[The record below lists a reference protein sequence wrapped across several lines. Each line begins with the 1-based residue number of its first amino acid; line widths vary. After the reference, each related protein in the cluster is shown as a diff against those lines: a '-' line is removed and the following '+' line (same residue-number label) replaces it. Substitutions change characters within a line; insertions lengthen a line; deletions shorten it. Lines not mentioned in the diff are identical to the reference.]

1 MKLKYLILSFF
12 ILSCGNKKEER
23 TKITIWHQMRVDERV
38 ILQSQI
44 EKFMLTHPKIKVEQV
59 YKETEEMRSG
69 FIIAA
74 VAGQGAEIVYGPND
88 NIGVFS
94 SVDIILPLDT
104 LFDKKFISQFN
115 PKALTYYKN
124 HLFQIA
130 DKLGNHLALVYNK
143 KLLKTPPKTTDELI
157 EIGKKL
163 TKDFNNDGK
172 IDQYALVWNYT
183 EPFFFIPFYTGFGGW
198 VMDDEFNP
206 TLNNYS
212 MVRALEFMRNLRDSA
227 KIIPRESDYQIADA
241 LFKDEKSAMIING
254 DWSWSSY
261 VKAGIDIGVAP
272 LPIVNETGLNCAPMI
287 SPKGYSVNKNIS
299 NEKLII
305 VKELLEFLLNEENQ
319 LEATKLV
326 STIPTQKSLYSNPY
340 FTNNEIMV
348 NSQKQI
354 DLGRSMPI
362 VPEMR
367 AIWDAM
373 RPHYQAVLNGAKSP
387 KQSAND
393 MQIDSKIK
401 IKEMLE

>member
-183 EPFFFIPFYTGFGGW
+183 EPFFFILFYTGFGGW

>member
-367 AIWDAM
+367 VIWDAM

>member
-104 LFDKKFISQFN
+104 LFDKKFISQIN

-143 KLLKTPPKTTDELI
+143 NYSKLRQKLLM
-157 EIGKKL
+157 
-163 TKDFNNDGK
+163 N
-172 IDQYALVWNYT
+172 
-183 EPFFFIPFYTGFGGW
+183 
-198 VMDDEFNP
+198 
-206 TLNNYS
+206 
-212 MVRALEFMRNLRDSA
+212 
-227 KIIPRESDYQIADA
+227 
-241 LFKDEKSAMIING
+241 
-254 DWSWSSY
+254 
-261 VKAGIDIGVAP
+261 
-272 LPIVNETGLNCAPMI
+272 
-287 SPKGYSVNKNIS
+287 
-299 NEKLII
+299 
-305 VKELLEFLLNEENQ
+305 
-319 LEATKLV
+319 
-326 STIPTQKSLYSNPY
+326 
-340 FTNNEIMV
+340 
-348 NSQKQI
+348 
-354 DLGRSMPI
+354 
-362 VPEMR
+362 
-367 AIWDAM
+367 
-373 RPHYQAVLNGAKSP
+373 
-387 KQSAND
+387 
-393 MQIDSKIK
+393 
-401 IKEMLE
+401 

>member
-1 MKLKYLILSFF
+1 
-12 ILSCGNKKEER
+12 
-23 TKITIWHQMRVDERV
+23 
-38 ILQSQI
+38 
-44 EKFMLTHPKIKVEQV
+44 
-59 YKETEEMRSG
+59 
-69 FIIAA
+69 
-74 VAGQGAEIVYGPND
+74 
-88 NIGVFS
+88 
-94 SVDIILPLDT
+94 
-104 LFDKKFISQFN
+104 
-115 PKALTYYKN
+115 
-124 HLFQIA
+124 
-130 DKLGNHLALVYNK
+130 
-143 KLLKTPPKTTDELI
+143 
-157 EIGKKL
+157 
-163 TKDFNNDGK
+163 
-172 IDQYALVWNYT
+172 
-183 EPFFFIPFYTGFGGW
+183 
-198 VMDDEFNP
+198 MDDEFNP